1 MKAEPLFAPHEFLT
15 PEPKSMPASAPR
27 HSLVDRSHFPALI
40 FALTLIALCSGC
52 AAAPVKPWDR
62 DLLAEKKMRYIALPL
77 ENAVDEHVYF
87 SKEGSTGGQD
97 VGGGGC
103 GCN

>member
-1 MKAEPLFAPHEFLT
+1 MT
-15 PEPKSMPASAPR
+15 PSPR
-27 HSLVDRSHFPALI
+27 VCALALVALV
-40 FALTLIALCSGC
+40 ALAAGGC
-52 AAAPVKPWDR
+52 AATVHPWDR
-62 DLLAEKKMRYIALPL
+62 DLLAQKKMQLVPSPML
-77 ENAVDEHVYF
+77 HAVDEHVYF

>member
-1 MKAEPLFAPHEFLT
+1 MRRPIRFVLA
-15 PEPKSMPASAPR
+15 
-27 HSLVDRSHFPALI
+27 ALLL
-40 FALTLIALCSGC
+40 AAIAAVSGGC
-52 AAAPVKPWDR
+52 AAMAVHPWDR
-62 DLLAEKKMRYIALPL
+62 DLLAEPRMSFNPLPI
-77 ENAVDEHVYF
+77 ESAVDEHVYF

>member
-1 MKAEPLFAPHEFLT
+1 MFKMKRL
-15 PEPKSMPASAPR
+15 
-27 HSLVDRSHFPALI
+27 SLPFVGAALLVLLSL
-40 FALTLIALCSGC
+40 ASGC
-52 AAAPVKPWDR
+52 ATVKPYDR
-62 DLLAEKKMRYIALPL
+62 DLLAQKKMQFIPYPMVH
-77 ENAVDEHVYF
+77 AVDEHIYF